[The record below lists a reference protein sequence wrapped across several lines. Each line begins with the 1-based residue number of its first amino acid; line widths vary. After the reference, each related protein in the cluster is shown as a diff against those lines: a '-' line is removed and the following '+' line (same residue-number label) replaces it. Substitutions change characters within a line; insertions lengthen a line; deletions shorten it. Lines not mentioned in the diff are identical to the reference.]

1 MDTSVHPFNPRL
13 EGGLVIDL
21 SEIRY
26 EQAKTLKADARS
38 SALTV
43 SGIILYVSIL
53 LLAGQHYTLMVVWAI
68 STLTMVA
75 VTLLYARFV
84 DPDGIT
90 PRSYQRYLRGH
101 TIITFLTGLVWGV
114 NALLVADFES
124 LYSLF
129 IAVTIATS
137 ITIGGMFPG
146 NSYRP
151 AYIALAVPTIL
162 LLALYITI
170 AATLPV
176 RYFGI
181 GLLLFFGFALLSSAK
196 AEFATRD
203 WIINRTRQKLADS
216 VVAHNAEVK
225 EVFDSKAQF
234 LATASHD
241 LSQPLHAQGHY
252 IEALR
257 RTVSSPEQ
265 VELVE
270 KIALTWRAQK
280 EMLRD
285 LVDLMRLDGG
295 MVQPSFSN
303 VDLSALLNDLVTQ
316 VSLEAKRQSLDIR
329 TEIEDGINVRSDPVF
344 LRRIV
349 SNALTNAMKHGGDIG
364 KIRLGLMD
372 QGETVRIEVRDRGP
386 GFHVEG
392 NVLTAPMEV
401 RRGGVGLTSIET
413 MSEMIEAQPS
423 LSNRTDGPGS
433 VFSLVL
439 PKQPHAAH
447 KPKQNADLSAS
458 SVMVIDDDRTILDAL
473 SVLFTQWGV
482 QILSSDTV
490 EEALSVLKLT
500 QMPIDLLIVD
510 NHLAEDMD
518 APTAISAVRAATRDD
533 LPAVVVSGDVY
544 APSKLAELKNVT
556 LLPKPVDVRDFR
568 KYFER

>member
-1 MDTSVHPFNPRL
+1 M
-13 EGGLVIDL
+13 IDL

-26 EQAKTLKADARS
+26 EQAKTLKADAKS
-38 SALTV
+38 SALIV

-53 LLAGQHYTLMVVWAI
+53 LLAGQLYGLMVIWIV
-68 STLTMVA
+68 STLGMVG
-75 VTLLYARFV
+75 VTLLYARYR
-84 DPDGIT
+84 DADGIT
-90 PRSYQRYLRGH
+90 PRSYQQYLGGH
-101 TIITFLTGLVWGV
+101 TIITFVTGLVWGA
-114 NALLVADFES
+114 NALLVTDFDS
-124 LYSLF
+124 LYRLF

-162 LLALYITI
+162 VLALYITI
-170 AATLPV
+170 AATLPL

-225 EVFDSKAQF
+225 QVFDSKAQF

-257 RTVSSPEQ
+257 RTVKSSEQ
-265 VELVE
+265 AELVE

-280 EMLRD
+280 DMLRD

-295 MVQPSFSN
+295 MIEPRFST
-303 VDLSALLNDLVTQ
+303 VDLGALLKELVNQ
-316 VSLEAKRQSLDIR
+316 VSLEAKRQSLEIR
-329 TEIEDGINVRSDPVF
+329 THIADGVSVRSDPVF
-344 LRRIV
+344 LRRII
-349 SNALTNAMKHGGDIG
+349 SNALTNAMKHGGDVG
-364 KIRLGLMD
+364 KIELKLIDLGD
-372 QGETVRIEVRDRGP
+372 AVQIDVKDRGP
-386 GFHVEG
+386 GFHIEG

-401 RRGGVGLTSIET
+401 RRGGVGLTSIEN
-413 MSEMIEAQPS
+413 MSEMIEARPS
-423 LSNRTDGPGS
+423 LSNRKDGPGS
-433 VFSLVL
+433 IFTLAL
-439 PKQPHAAH
+439 PKRPSVAN
-447 KPKQNADLSAS
+447 KPKKTSALSAS

-473 SVLFTQWGV
+473 TVLFTQWGV
-482 QILSSDTV
+482 QILSADTV
-490 EEALSVLKLT
+490 AEAISVLELT
-500 QMPIDLLIVD
+500 RMPIDLLIVD
-510 NHLAEDMD
+510 NRLADDMD
-518 APTAISAVRAATRDD
+518 APTAISKIRAVTGDE

-544 APSKLAELKNVT
+544 APSKLADLKNVSI
-556 LLPKPVDVRDFR
+556 LPKPVDVRDFR
-568 KYFER
+568 TYFER

>member
-1 MDTSVHPFNPRL
+1 M
-13 EGGLVIDL
+13 IDL

-26 EQAKTLKADARS
+26 EQAKTLKADARN
-38 SALTV
+38 SAVTV
-43 SGIILYVSIL
+43 SGIILYVSVL
-53 LLAGQHYTLMVVWAI
+53 LLAGQYYSMMVIWLVTTLAMVG
-68 STLTMVA
+68 
-75 VTLLYARFV
+75 VTLLYARYV
-84 DPDGIT
+84 DRDGIT
-90 PRSYQRYLRGH
+90 PRTFQRYLRGH
-101 TIITFLTGLVWGV
+101 TLITFVTGLVWGT
-114 NALLVADFES
+114 NALFVTDFDS
-124 LYSLF
+124 LYSVF

-162 LLALYITI
+162 VLALYITI
-170 AATLPV
+170 FAPLPV

-225 EVFDSKAQF
+225 QVFDSKAQF

-257 RTVSSPEQ
+257 KMDLSPEQ
-265 VELVE
+265 SELVE
-270 KIALTWRAQK
+270 KIALTWRTQK
-280 EMLRD
+280 EMLSD
-285 LVDLMRLDGG
+285 LVALMRLDGG
-295 MVQPSFSN
+295 MVQPTFSK
-303 VDLSALLNDLVTQ
+303 VDLSALLRDLVKQ
-316 VSLEAKRQSLDIR
+316 VSLEAKRQSLDIHADIPCGVSA
-329 TEIEDGINVRSDPVF
+329 ESDPVF

-364 KIRLGLMD
+364 KIRLNLIDKGDAVQIDVM
-372 QGETVRIEVRDRGP
+372 DRGP
-386 GFHVEG
+386 GFHVDG

-413 MSEMIEAQPS
+413 ISELVKARPF

-433 VFSLVL
+433 IFTLIV
-439 PKQPHAAH
+439 PKKRAPGDAPDEAS
-447 KPKQNADLSAS
+447 ALSAS

-482 QILSSDTV
+482 QILSADSVD
-490 EEALSVLKLT
+490 EAVSVLGLT

-510 NHLAEDMD
+510 NRLGEGMD
-518 APTAISAVRAATRDD
+518 APRAISAIRAATRDD

-544 APSKLAELKNVT
+544 APSTLAGLEAVT
-556 LLPKPVDVRDFR
+556 ILPKPVDVRDFR
-568 KYFER
+568 RYFDR